1 MQGDCDGR
9 ERGRVTESGGRS
21 LTYSVIIN
29 IMAST
34 VTENMQIRKKM
45 EKFSEKMARKTKFS
59 ESEVEKLVHIYN
71 RITVNVWVY
80 ILHDLSLQFITLR
93 SQSSQQ

>member
-9 ERGRVTESGGRS
+9 ARGRVKRSGGRS
-21 LTYSVIIN
+21 LTYSVILD

-45 EKFSEKMARKTKFS
+45 EKFSEKMTRRTKFS

-71 RITVNVWVY
+71 RITVCV
-80 ILHDLSLQFITLR
+80 SLYVLKFLTYFLL
-93 SQSSQQ
+93 

>member
-1 MQGDCDGR
+1 MQGDSDGR
-9 ERGRVTESGGRS
+9 ERGRVTRSGGRS
-21 LTYSVIIN
+21 LTYSVIID

-71 RITVNVWVY
+71 RITVQFFLTY
-80 ILHDLSLQFITLR
+80 HLTAYLSF
-93 SQSSQQ
+93 

>member
-9 ERGRVTESGGRS
+9 ARGRVKRSGGRS
-21 LTYSVIIN
+21 LTYSVIID

-45 EKFSEKMARKTKFS
+45 EKFSEKMTRKTKFS
-59 ESEVEKLVHIYN
+59 ESEVGKLVHIYN
-71 RITVNVWVY
+71 RITVCV
-80 ILHDLSLQFITLR
+80 FCFFT
-93 SQSSQQ
+93 

>member
-9 ERGRVTESGGRS
+9 ERGRVAGSGGRS

-71 RITVNVWVY
+71 RITVNV
-80 ILHDLSLQFITLR
+80 
-93 SQSSQQ
+93 